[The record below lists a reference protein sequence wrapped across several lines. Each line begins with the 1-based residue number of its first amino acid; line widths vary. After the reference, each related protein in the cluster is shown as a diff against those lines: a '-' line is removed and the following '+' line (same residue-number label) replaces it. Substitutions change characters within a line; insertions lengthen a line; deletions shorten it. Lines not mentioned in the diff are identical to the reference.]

1 MHFAGG
7 PAAGSALVV
16 GHRAPRVVENQR
28 AAPVFFLITTPKPA
42 QPAPHAAPCAPPR
55 YAPLHRP
62 ARLSPVSGSRVRA
75 QRTAACRS
83 RGARAV
89 GIEMMRHMAS
99 SHANTAHA
107 SREGGR
113 AGAFQCTR
121 RAQHWRAGTLVPSR
135 HLVSSHR
142 RTRAVGPARP
152 HAATRGRHRE
162 GSREERE
169 GSIKRRLTRRRAS
182 RSALPLPAPDERETE
197 TEAPYTSVLWA
208 RSSSKTHER
217 RTQCCSSL
225 YFSLLLGAVGLGDRI
240 HHGRADRDRRADA
253 FVQVHAL

>member
-1 MHFAGG
+1 M
-7 PAAGSALVV
+7 L
-16 GHRAPRVVENQR
+16 
-28 AAPVFFLITTPKPA
+28 FLITTPKPA

-75 QRTAACRS
+75 QRTAARRS
-83 RGARAV
+83 RGAHAV

-121 RAQHWRAGTLVPSR
+121 RAQHWRAGLS

-169 GSIKRRLTRRRAS
+169 GSRGGSQGAERRGARCRCRRPTRERPSRPPPFFGPVLRRRHT
-182 RSALPLPAPDERETE
+182 REERNVALLST
-197 TEAPYTSVLWA
+197 
-208 RSSSKTHER
+208 
-217 RTQCCSSL
+217 SL
-225 YFSLLLGAVGLGDRI
+225 YFLELLALATEYIMVAPIATAAPMPLCKSMLSPRKATVARRITTRLTVLATACAV
-240 HHGRADRDRRADA
+240 ADTSPSTR
-253 FVQVHAL
+253 